1 VQGMGSAKLQLG
13 SPAVVAAFHSAL
25 REQGLLVV
33 AAAAVALAGWRP
45 VALALRRRS
54 DGPYT
59 DRSDTVPEPLARKVL
74 RIGFGLLWVLD
85 GILQTQKEMVLG
97 MPSLVVGPAEA
108 GAPRWVHEL
117 LAPAIGVWAR
127 HPVAA
132 ASSVVWIQL
141 AVGALL
147 LTAPRWWP
155 SRAAGALSVSW
166 ALVVWIFGEALGGIL
181 TPGGS
186 WLFGDP
192 GGALFYLAA
201 GVLIALPAGAW
212 AGRRLARVTS
222 GSLGAVL
229 VAMALLQAWPGRGF
243 WQGGPRGQIPS
254 MLVSMARTPQ
264 PALLSGLLR
273 HVGHFSATDAVELNV
288 LVVAAIGAVGIG
300 LVVGALA
307 DRDQWIIAATIGGIV
322 AAIPTWIVFQ
332 DLGFLGGVG
341 TDPNT
346 AIPSALL
353 LAGAALALRPAP
365 AGAVATVSGSHCRND
380 TAWKRLAAL
389 PTASVAATFSA
400 LVMLGVGAVPAAAA
414 TLSPG
419 ASASVD
425 VASNGPALPGDT
437 SAAGFRLVDQH
448 DRPVS
453 LSSLRGKVVTLT
465 FLDPVCTS
473 DCPLIGQEMR
483 IADEMVGDPA
493 RTAFVAVV
501 ANPIYRSVAAVD
513 AFDREDSLGRL
524 PNWYYLTGSLSE
536 LSRVWH
542 AYGVNVQA
550 LDAGAMVL
558 HSDAAFVIGP
568 DGRLRWALS
577 SNPPSV
583 PESLA
588 AEIAGR
594 VRSVLR

>member
-1 VQGMGSAKLQLG
+1 MQGMGSAKLHLG
-13 SPAVVAAFHSAL
+13 SSAVVAAFHSTL
-25 REQGLLVV
+25 REQALFVVV
-33 AAAAVALAGWRP
+33 AAALAFAGWRP
-45 VALALRRRS
+45 LALALRRHS
-54 DGPYT
+54 DGLDA
-59 DRSDTVPEPLARKVL
+59 DRSDTAPEPLARKVL

-97 MPSLVVGPAEA
+97 MPSLVVEPAEA

-155 SRAAGALSVSW
+155 SRAAAALSAGW
-166 ALVVWIFGEALGGIL
+166 ALVVWVFGEALGGIL

-192 GGALFYLAA
+192 GAALFYLAA
-201 GVLIALPAGAW
+201 GVLLSLPAGAW
-212 AGRRLARVTS
+212 AGRRLARVTA

-229 VAMALLQAWPGRGF
+229 LAMALLQAWPGRGF
-243 WQGGPRGQIPS
+243 WQEGRKGHLPS
-254 MLVSMARTPQ
+254 MLLSMARTPQ
-264 PALLSGLLR
+264 PALLAALLR
-273 HVGHFSATDAVELNV
+273 SAGHFAAADSSELN
-288 LVVAAIGAVGIG
+288 LVAVAAIGAVGTG

-307 DRDQWIIAATIGGIV
+307 DRDRWIIAGTLGGLVV
-322 AAIPTWIVFQ
+322 AITAWVVFQ

-346 AIPSALL
+346 AIPNALL
-353 LAGAALALRPAP
+353 LVGAALALRPDP
-365 AGAVATVSGSHCRND
+365 AGAAAAMSGAGSRNT
-380 TAWKRLAAL
+380 TAWKRLADL
-389 PTASVAATFSA
+389 PTASVAASFAA

-419 ASASVD
+419 ATTSVD
-425 VASNGPALPGDT
+425 LATNGPALPGDT
-437 SAAGFRLVDQH
+437 SATGFRLVDQH
-448 DRPVS
+448 DHPVS
-453 LSSLRGKVVTLT
+453 LSSLRGKVVALT
-465 FLDPVCTS
+465 FLDPVCTT

-493 RTAFVAVV
+493 RTAFVAIV
-501 ANPIYRSVAAVD
+501 ANPIYHSVAAVD

-524 PNWYYLTGSLSE
+524 PNWYYLTGSLPE
-536 LSRVWH
+536 LSRLWR

-558 HSDAAFVIGP
+558 HSNAAFVIGP
-568 DGRLRWALS
+568 DGRLRWALGT
-577 SNPPSV
+577 NPPSV
-583 PESLA
+583 PTSLA